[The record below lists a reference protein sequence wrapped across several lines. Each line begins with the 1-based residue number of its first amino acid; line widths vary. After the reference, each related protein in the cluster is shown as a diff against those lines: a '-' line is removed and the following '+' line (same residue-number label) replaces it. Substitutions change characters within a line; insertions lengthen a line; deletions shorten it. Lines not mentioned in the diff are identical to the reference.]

1 MFRWCIALAGSVALA
16 AGLTVGPPAQAQS
29 ADGIQTTTGR
39 SEPIYTEHV
48 QEEFRVETRHGTL
61 FGLVDRPVVPEG
73 VKVPVILTYSPYNSL
88 GCPSTVGCEV
98 HDSFYVPRGYARAVF
113 DVVGTRE
120 SSGCYD
126 YGGIR
131 ERESG
136 FDLVEFLGT
145 QPWSNGKVGM
155 IGGSYDGTTQIAA
168 AVEAPPHLTTIIPQ
182 VAIDR
187 WYDYAYGQGVRYFLN
202 SEKPT
207 DEGFDT
213 PLAFDFGFGLLPPS
227 DPSNPAAF
235 SETLADRFTPCD
247 QLLHTERGYDP
258 DPVYDEFWV
267 ERDYR
272 ALAHKVKASVFLET
286 GWLDHNVKHWDTTRF
301 FQALPADHPKKM
313 FIGQW
318 THTRTRFEDVA
329 DIRHAWFDHW
339 LLGLDTGV
347 MDLPAVDTQPG
358 GTEERVQEP
367 TWPPPDTRD
376 VALTLAADEA
386 TAAGSLGLT
395 SADATY
401 TDGNKALTEEA
412 MFLGAG
418 GDSSLTFLSA
428 PLDRAVRISGPPRL
442 DLDATTSAASTHIT
456 PVLFEQDPE
465 GGHAVITRGFLNS
478 RNRDGLDTS
487 TDLPPDAPWSPLVDM
502 WDTDYVVP
510 AGHRVG
516 LLVSSSNAA
525 WALPDTTQATNTVH
539 LGDDVGASTLVLP
552 VSAGHAAVTSPAVTS
567 PAVTSP
573 AAGGAGAAPTQ
584 PQPGQAPSAAATPV
598 PPSASLAATGS
609 GALVWWALA
618 AFGTAVLARRLRV
631 RRTG

>member
-1 MFRWCIALAGSVALA
+1 MFRPFLALVGSLALA
-16 AGLTVGPPAQAQS
+16 AGLAAGPPAQAQV
-29 ADGIQTTTGR
+29 ADGIETTTGK
-39 SEPIYTEHV
+39 SEPIYDEHV

-61 FGLVDRPVVPEG
+61 FGFVDRPVVPEG

-88 GCPSTVGCEV
+88 GCPVNLGCDV
-98 HDSFYVPRGYARAVF
+98 HDDFYVPRGYARAVF

-136 FDLVEFLGT
+136 YDLVEFLGT
-145 QPWSNGKVGM
+145 QEWSNGKVGM

-168 AVEAPPHLTTIIPQ
+168 AVEAPPHLTTIVPQ

-202 SEKPT
+202 SENPT

-213 PLAFDFGFGLLPPS
+213 PLAFDFGFGFLPPS

-235 SETLADRFTPCD
+235 SETLGDRFTPCD
-247 QLLHTERGYDP
+247 QLLHTERGYES

-272 ALAHKVKASVFLET
+272 ALAGNVKASVFIEG
-286 GWLDHNVKHWDTTRF
+286 GWLDHNVKHWDSTRF
-301 FQALPADHPKKM
+301 FEALPADHPKKLVM
-313 FIGQW
+313 GNWRHSASQFDDA
-318 THTRTRFEDVA
+318 E
-329 DIRHAWFDHW
+329 DIRHAWFDYW

-358 GTEERVQEP
+358 GTQERVQEP
-367 TWPPPDTRD
+367 TWPPPGTRD
-376 VALTLAADEA
+376 VTLTLAAGEA
-386 TAAGSLGLT
+386 TTPGSLGLT
-395 SADATY
+395 SADPTFS
-401 TDGNKALTEEA
+401 DDNKALTEEA
-412 MFLGAG
+412 MFAGAG
-418 GDSSLTFLSA
+418 GDSYLAFLSA
-428 PLDRAVRISGPPRL
+428 PLANDVRISGPPQL
-442 DLDATTSAASTHIT
+442 DLDATTDAASTHIT
-456 PVLFEQDPE
+456 PVLFAEDPD

-487 TDLPPDAPWSPLVDM
+487 TDLPPGAPWSPLVDM

-510 AGHRVG
+510 AGHRLG

-525 WALPDTTQATNTVH
+525 WALPDTTQATTTVH
-539 LGDDVGASTLVLP
+539 LADGVGSSTLTLP
-552 VSAGHAAVTSPAVTS
+552 VSAGQSAVSSPVAAAP
-567 PAVTSP
+567 
-573 AAGGAGAAPTQ
+573 GAAPTA
-584 PQPGQAPSAAATPV
+584 PGSGQAPPAAAAPA
-598 PPSASLAATGS
+598 SASGSGSGSGTLPATGS
-609 GALVWWALA
+609 GALGWWALA
-618 AFGTAVLARRLRV
+618 ALGTAVLARRLRV
-631 RRTG
+631 RRLG

>member
-1 MFRWCIALAGSVALA
+1 MFRWFMAIAGSAAVA
-16 AGLTVGPPAQAQS
+16 AGLAVGPPVQAQS
-29 ADGIQTTTGR
+29 ADDPETTTGR

-48 QEEFRVETRHGTL
+48 QEEFRVSTRHGTL
-61 FGLVDRPVVPEG
+61 FGFVDRPVVPEG
-73 VKVPVILTYSPYNSL
+73 VKVPVILTYSPYNAIN
-88 GCPSTVGCEV
+88 CPSNVGCDV
-98 HDSFYVPRGYARAVF
+98 HDPFYVPRGYARAVF

-136 FDLVEFLGT
+136 YDLVEFLGT

-168 AVEAPPHLTTIIPQ
+168 AVEAPPHLTTIVPQ

-202 SEKPT
+202 SENPT

-213 PLAFDFGFGLLPPS
+213 PLAFDFGFGFLPPS
-227 DPSNPAAF
+227 DPSNPGAF

-272 ALAHKVKASVFLET
+272 ALAGKVKASVLVEG
-286 GWLDHNVKHWDTTRF
+286 GWLDHNVKHWDSTRF
-301 FQALPADHPKKM
+301 FQALPADHPKKLVM
-313 FIGQW
+313 GQW
-318 THTRTRFEDVA
+318 RHSASQFDDAA
-329 DIRHAWFDHW
+329 DIRHAWFDYW

-358 GTEERVQEP
+358 GTEERMQEP
-367 TWPPPDTRD
+367 TWPPPGTRD
-376 VALTLAADEA
+376 VTLTLAAEEA
-386 TAAGSLGLT
+386 TGAGTLGLT

-412 MFLGAG
+412 MFSGAG
-418 GDSSLTFLSA
+418 GDTFLTFLSA
-428 PLDRAVRISGPPRL
+428 PLDQAVRISGPPQL
-442 DLDATTSAASTHIT
+442 DLDATTDEASTHIT
-456 PVLFEQDPE
+456 PVLFAEDPD
-465 GGHAVITRGFLNS
+465 GGQAVITRGFLNS
-478 RNRDGLDTS
+478 RNRDGLDSS
-487 TDLPPDAPWSPLVDM
+487 TDLPPDAPWSPEVDL

-525 WALPDTTQATNTVH
+525 WALPDTTEATTTVH
-539 LGDDVGASTLVLP
+539 LADGVGTSTLVLP
-552 VSAGHAAVTSPAVTS
+552 VSAGHAALG
-567 PAVTSP
+567 SP
-573 AAGGAGAAPTQ
+573 AAGPGGAAPTR
-584 PQPGQAPSAAATPV
+584 PGQGAAPPERPSAALP
-598 PPSASLAATGS
+598 ATGS
-609 GALVWWALA
+609 GQLAWWALA
-618 AFGTAVLARRLRV
+618 AFGAAVLARRLRI
-631 RRTG
+631 RRMG

>member
-1 MFRWCIALAGSVALA
+1 MFRRFMAVAGSLALA
-16 AGLTVGPPAQAQS
+16 AGLAVGSPAQAQPV
-29 ADGIQTTTGR
+29 DGPRTTTGL

-48 QEEFRVETRHGTL
+48 QEEFRVATRHGTL
-61 FGLVDRPVVPEG
+61 FGFVDRPVVPEG
-73 VKVPVILTYSPYNSL
+73 VKVPVILTYSPYNSI
-88 GCPSTVGCEV
+88 GCPSNVGCDV
-98 HDSFYVPRGYARAVF
+98 HDDFYVPRGYARAVF

-202 SEKPT
+202 SENPT

-227 DPSNPAAF
+227 DPSDPAPF
-235 SETLADRFTPCD
+235 SEALGDRFTPCD
-247 QLLHTERGYDP
+247 QLLHTERGYDA
-258 DPVYDEFWV
+258 DPVYDQFWV

-272 ALAHKVKASVFLET
+272 ALAGNVKASVFIEG
-286 GWLDHNVKHWDTTRF
+286 GWLDHNVKHWGSTRF
-301 FQALPADHPKKM
+301 FEALPAGHPKKLVM
-313 FIGQW
+313 GNWRHRASQ
-318 THTRTRFEDVA
+318 FEDA
-329 DIRHAWFDHW
+329 KDIRHAWFDHW

-358 GTEERVQEP
+358 GTQERVQEP
-367 TWPPPDTRD
+367 TWPPPGTRD
-376 VALTLAADEA
+376 VTLTLGAQEA
-386 TAAGSLGLT
+386 TGVGSLGLE

-401 TDGNKALTEEA
+401 TDSNKALTEEA
-412 MFLGAG
+412 MFAGVG
-418 GDSSLTFLSA
+418 GDTHLAFLSA
-428 PLDRAVRISGPPRL
+428 PLDRAVRVSGPPQL

-456 PVLFEQDPE
+456 PVLFAQDPE

-478 RNRDGLDTS
+478 RNRDGLDSS
-487 TDLPPDAPWSPLVDM
+487 TDLPPGAPWSPLVDM

-510 AGHRVG
+510 AGHRIG

-525 WALPDTTQATNTVH
+525 WALPDTTRATTTVH
-539 LGDDVGASTLVLP
+539 LADGIGSSTLTLP
-552 VSAGHAAVTSPAVTS
+552 VSAGHAALSSGPAT
-567 PAVTSP
+567 T
-573 AAGGAGAAPTQ
+573 AGAAPNQ
-584 PQPGQAPSAAATPV
+584 AEPGAAPAAAAT
-598 PPSASLAATGS
+598 SAGRSSSLPATGS
-609 GALVWWALA
+609 GAMAWWALA
-618 AFGTAVLARRLRV
+618 ACATAVLTRRLRL
-631 RRTG
+631 RRIG